1 MQDFRE
7 GEPKMARRIRY
18 GKGKASIE
26 ITGPQREL
34 FEQALREVAG
44 STMKVLEDEI
54 DKRVEFAK
62 KNWIVR
68 YGKPITTKSG
78 KTFIRKEESER
89 SVDKFSNGIRIVNG
103 GKAIEG
109 FFRNDAKYA
118 YAIKP
123 ASYSKRENGSRS
135 TVAEG
140 KSLADETMWKPA
152 KKDVNKLVKKM
163 ADAFIADQK
172 KKG

>member
-1 MQDFRE
+1 
-7 GEPKMARRIRY
+7 MARRIRY
-18 GKGKASIE
+18 GKGKSSIE

-54 DKRVEFAK
+54 DERVEFAK

-68 YGKPITTKSG
+68 GNRPIQKRNGTWYTIKQ
-78 KTFIRKEESER
+78 ESER
-89 SVDKFSNGIRIVNG
+89 SVDKFTDGIRIIQG

-109 FFRNDAKYA
+109 FFRNDAPYA
-118 YAIKP
+118 YAIKA
-123 ASYSKRENGSRS
+123 ASYSKRGNGSAS

-140 KSLADETMWKPA
+140 KSVADETMWKPA
-152 KKDVNKLVKKM
+152 KKNVNKLVKKL
-163 ADAFIADQK
+163 ADAYVKDQK
-172 KKG
+172 KKV

>member
-1 MQDFRE
+1 
-7 GEPKMARRIRY
+7 MARRIRF

-44 STMKVLEDEI
+44 ETMKVLEDEI
-54 DKRVEFAK
+54 DTRVKEAK

-68 YGKPITTKSG
+68 GNRPIQRSDGSWYTVKQ
-78 KTFIRKEESER
+78 ESKK
-89 SVDKFSNGIRIVNG
+89 SVDKFTNGIRIIEG

-109 FFRNDAKYA
+109 FFRNDAPYA

-123 ASYSKRENGSRS
+123 ASYSKRKNGSPS
-135 TVAEG
+135 IVPPGELLAE
-140 KSLADETMWKPA
+140 ETMWKPA
-152 KKDVNKLVKKM
+152 RKNVNKLVKRL
-163 ADAFIADQK
+163 ADAFISDQK

>member
-1 MQDFRE
+1 
-7 GEPKMARRIRY
+7 MARRIRY

-54 DKRVEFAK
+54 DERVEFAK

-68 YGKPITTKSG
+68 GNRPIQKNNGTWYTIKQ
-78 KTFIRKEESER
+78 ESER
-89 SVDKFSNGIRIVNG
+89 SVDKFSDGIRIVQG

-109 FFRNDAKYA
+109 FFRNDAPYA
-118 YAIKP
+118 YAIKS
-123 ASYSKRENGSRS
+123 ASYSKRDNGSAS

-140 KSLADETMWKPA
+140 KRVAEETMWKPA
-152 KKDVNKLVKKM
+152 KKNVNKLVKKL
-163 ADAFIADQK
+163 ADAYVKDQK
-172 KKG
+172 KKV

>member
-1 MQDFRE
+1 
-7 GEPKMARRIRY
+7 MARRIRY

-44 STMKVLEDEI
+44 ETMKVLEAEI
-54 DKRVEFAK
+54 DTRVKEAK
-62 KNWIVR
+62 ENWIVR
-68 YGKPITTKSG
+68 YGKPITNKSG
-78 KTFIRKEESER
+78 RTFIRKQKSKR
-89 SVDKFSNGIRIVNG
+89 SVDKFTNGIRIVHG

-109 FFRNDAKYA
+109 FFRNDAPYA

-123 ASYSKRENGSRS
+123 ASYSKRENGSAS

-140 KSLADETMWKPA
+140 KNLANETMWKPA
-152 KKDVNKLVKKM
+152 KKNVDKLVKKL

>member
-1 MQDFRE
+1 
-7 GEPKMARRIRY
+7 MARRIRY

-26 ITGPQREL
+26 ITGPQRKL

-44 STMKVLEDEI
+44 ETMKVLEDEI
-54 DKRVEFAK
+54 DTRMAEAK

-78 KTFIRKEESER
+78 KIFVRKEESKR
-89 SVDKFSNGIRIVNG
+89 SVDKFTNGIRIVDG

-109 FFRNDAKYA
+109 FFRNDSPYA

-123 ASYSKRENGSRS
+123 ASYSKRENGSPS

-140 KSLADETMWKPA
+140 KSLANETMWKPA
-152 KKDVNKLVKKM
+152 KKNVNKLVKKL
-163 ADAFIADQK
+163 ANAFIADQK

>member
-1 MQDFRE
+1 MLDLKGGGR
-7 GEPKMARRIRY
+7 KMARRIRY

-26 ITGPQREL
+26 IKGPQREL

-44 STMKVLEDEI
+44 ETMKVLEDEI
-54 DKRVEFAK
+54 DTRVKEAK
-62 KNWIVR
+62 ENWIVR
-68 YGKPITTKSG
+68 YGKPITTKTG
-78 KTFIRKEESER
+78 RTFIKKEKSKR
-89 SVDKFSNGIRIVNG
+89 SVDKFTNGIRIVQG

-109 FFRNDAKYA
+109 FFRNDAPYA

-123 ASYSKRENGSRS
+123 ASYSKRENGSPS

-140 KSLADETMWKPA
+140 KSLANETMWKPA
-152 KKDVNKLVKKM
+152 KKNVNKLVKRL

-172 KKG
+172 KKV

>member
-1 MQDFRE
+1 
-7 GEPKMARRIRY
+7 MARRIRY

-34 FEQALREVAG
+34 FEMALREVAG
-44 STMKVLEDEI
+44 ETMKVLEDEI
-54 DKRVEFAK
+54 DTRVKDAK
-62 KNWIVR
+62 ENWIVR
-68 YGKPITTKSG
+68 YGKPITNKSG
-78 KTFIRKEESER
+78 KTFIRKEKSKR
-89 SVDKFSNGIRIVNG
+89 SVDKFTNGIRIVQG

-109 FFRNDAKYA
+109 FFRNNATYA

-123 ASYSKRENGSRS
+123 ASYSKRDNGSAS

-140 KSLADETMWKPA
+140 KNLANETMWKPA
-152 KKDVNKLVKKM
+152 KKNVNKLVKKL
-163 ADAFIADQK
+163 ANSFIADIK

>member
-1 MQDFRE
+1 
-7 GEPKMARRIRY
+7 MARRIRY

-44 STMKVLEDEI
+44 ETMKVLENEI
-54 DKRVEFAK
+54 DTRVKEAK
-62 KNWIVR
+62 ENWIVR
-68 YGKPITTKSG
+68 YGQPITTKSG
-78 KTFIRKEESER
+78 RTFIRKQQSKR
-89 SVDKFSNGIRIVNG
+89 SVDKFTNGIRIVQG

-109 FFRNDAKYA
+109 FFRNDASYA
-118 YAIKP
+118 FAIKP
-123 ASYSKRENGSRS
+123 ASYSKRANGSAS

-140 KSLADETMWKPA
+140 KNLALETMWKPA
-152 KKDVNKLVKKM
+152 KKNTNKLVKKM

>member
-1 MQDFRE
+1 
-7 GEPKMARRIRY
+7 MARRIRY

-34 FEQALREVAG
+34 FEEALREVAG
-44 STMKVLEDEI
+44 ETMKVLEDEI
-54 DKRVEFAK
+54 DTRVKEAK
-62 KNWIVR
+62 ENWIVR

-78 KTFIRKEESER
+78 KTFIRKQESKR
-89 SVDKFSNGIRIVNG
+89 SVDKFTNGIRIVQG

-109 FFRNDAKYA
+109 FFRNNAQYA
-118 YAIKP
+118 FAIKP
-123 ASYSKRENGSRS
+123 ASYSKRENGSPS
-135 TVAEG
+135 TVEEG
-140 KSLADETMWKPA
+140 KLLANETMWKPA
-152 KKDVNKLVKKM
+152 KKNVNKLIKKL

>member
-1 MQDFRE
+1 MS
-7 GEPKMARRIRY
+7 RRIRY

-26 ITGPQREL
+26 ISGPQREL

-44 STMKVLEDEI
+44 ETMKVLEAEI
-54 DKRVEFAK
+54 DTRVKDAK
-62 KNWIVR
+62 ENWIVR
-68 YGKPITTKSG
+68 YGKPITNKSG
-78 KTFIRKEESER
+78 RTFIRKEESKR
-89 SVDKFSNGIRIVNG
+89 SVDKFTNGIRIVQG

-109 FFRNDAKYA
+109 FFRNDAPYA

-123 ASYSKRENGSRS
+123 ASYSKRENGSAS
-135 TVAEG
+135 TVEEG
-140 KSLADETMWKPA
+140 KNLAEETMWKPA
-152 KKDVNKLVKKM
+152 KKNVDKLVKKL

>member
-1 MQDFRE
+1 
-7 GEPKMARRIRY
+7 MARRIRY

-44 STMKVLEDEI
+44 ETMKVLEDEI
-54 DKRVEFAK
+54 DKRVEYAK
-62 KNWIVR
+62 ENWIVR
-68 YGKPITTKSG
+68 YGKPITTKDG
-78 KTFIRKEESER
+78 RTFIKKQTSKR
-89 SVDKFSNGIRIVNG
+89 SIDKFTNGIRIVQG

-109 FFRNDAKYA
+109 FFRNDAPYA

-123 ASYSKRENGSRS
+123 ASYSKRYLQSS
-135 TVAEG
+135 ATVPEG
-140 KSLADETMWKPA
+140 ESLAEETMWKPA
-152 KKDVNKLVKKM
+152 KKNVNNLVKKL
-163 ADAFIADQK
+163 ADAFIQDQK

>member
-1 MQDFRE
+1 
-7 GEPKMARRIRY
+7 MARRIRY

-44 STMKVLEDEI
+44 ETMRVLEEEI
-54 DKRVEFAK
+54 DTRMKEAK
-62 KNWIVR
+62 ENWIVR
-68 YGKPITTKSG
+68 YGKPVTNKAGVTTIK
-78 KTFIRKEESER
+78 KQESKR
-89 SVDKFSNGIRIVNG
+89 SVDKFTNGIRIVQG

-109 FFRNDAKYA
+109 FFRNDAPYA
-118 YAIKP
+118 FAIKP
-123 ASYSKRENGSRS
+123 ASYSKRDDGSAS

-140 KSLADETMWKPA
+140 KNLANETMWKPA
-152 KKDVNKLVKKM
+152 KKNVNKLVKKM

>member
-1 MQDFRE
+1 
-7 GEPKMARRIRY
+7 MARRIRY

-34 FEQALREVAG
+34 FEQALKEVAG
-44 STMKVLEDEI
+44 ETMKVLEDEI
-54 DKRVEFAK
+54 DTRMAEAK

-68 YGKPITTKSG
+68 GNRPIQKSNG
-78 KTFIRKEESER
+78 TWYTIKQESKR
-89 SVDKFSNGIRIVNG
+89 SVDKFTNGIRIVDG

-109 FFRNDAKYA
+109 FFRNDSPYA

-123 ASYSKRENGSRS
+123 ASYSKRENGSPS

-152 KKDVNKLVKKM
+152 KKNVNKLVKKL
-163 ADAFIADQK
+163 ADAYIADQK

>member
-1 MQDFRE
+1 
-7 GEPKMARRIRY
+7 MARRIRY
-18 GKGKASIE
+18 GKGKGSIE
-26 ITGPQREL
+26 IIGPQREL

-44 STMKVLEDEI
+44 ETMKVLEDEI
-54 DKRVEFAK
+54 DTRVKEAK

-78 KTFIRKEESER
+78 RTFIRKQQSKR
-89 SVDKFSNGIRIVNG
+89 SIDKFTNGIRIVQG

-109 FFRNDAKYA
+109 FFRNGAQYA

-123 ASYSKRENGSRS
+123 ASYSKRENGSPS
-135 TVAEG
+135 TVPEG
-140 KSLADETMWKPA
+140 ESLAEETMWKPA
-152 KKDVNKLVKKM
+152 KKNVNKLVKKL

>member
-1 MQDFRE
+1 
-7 GEPKMARRIRY
+7 MARRIRY

-54 DKRVEFAK
+54 DERVEFAK

-68 YGKPITTKSG
+68 GNRPIQKSNG
-78 KTFIRKEESER
+78 TWYTIKQESER
-89 SVDKFSNGIRIVNG
+89 SVDKFTDGIRIIQG

-109 FFRNDAKYA
+109 FFRNDAPYA
-118 YAIKP
+118 YAIKS
-123 ASYSKRENGSRS
+123 ASYSKRDNGSAS

-140 KSLADETMWKPA
+140 KRVAEETMWKPA
-152 KKDVNKLVKKM
+152 KKNVNKLVKKL
-163 ADAFIADQK
+163 ADAYVKDQK
-172 KKG
+172 KKV

>member
-1 MQDFRE
+1 
-7 GEPKMARRIRY
+7 MARRIRY
-18 GKGKASIE
+18 GKGKSSIE

-54 DKRVEFAK
+54 DERVEFAK

-68 YGKPITTKSG
+68 GNRPIQKSNG
-78 KTFIRKEESER
+78 TWYTIKQQSER
-89 SVDKFSNGIRIVNG
+89 SVDKFTDGIRIIQG

-109 FFRNDAKYA
+109 FFRNDAPYA
-118 YAIKP
+118 YAIKS
-123 ASYSKRENGSRS
+123 ASYSKRDNGSAS

-140 KSLADETMWKPA
+140 KRVADETMWKPA
-152 KKDVNKLVKKM
+152 KKNVNKLVKKL
-163 ADAFIADQK
+163 ADAYVKDQK
-172 KKG
+172 KKV

>member
-1 MQDFRE
+1 
-7 GEPKMARRIRY
+7 MARRIRY

-54 DKRVEFAK
+54 DERVEFAK

-68 YGKPITTKSG
+68 GNRPIQ
-78 KTFIRKEESER
+78 KTNGTWYTIKQQSER
-89 SVDKFSNGIRIVNG
+89 SVDKFTDGIRIIQG

-109 FFRNDAKYA
+109 FFRNDAPYA
-118 YAIKP
+118 YAIKS
-123 ASYSKRENGSRS
+123 ASYSKRDNGSAS

-140 KSLADETMWKPA
+140 KSVAEETMWKPA
-152 KKDVNKLVKKM
+152 KKNVNKLVKKL
-163 ADAFIADQK
+163 ADAYVKDQK
-172 KKG
+172 KKV